1 MVRGEKEM
9 YQHCFYETP
18 VGIIIIEA
26 RGEVITGLEMSQE
39 NEVKALGINNE
50 NNVLREAN
58 KQLQE
63 YFRGERKEFNLPLH
77 LNGTEFQQ
85 KVWRALQEIPYGET
99 RSYGE
104 IAKAV
109 GSPKGSRAVGGAN
122 NKNPVM
128 IFVPCHRVIGANGA
142 LVGFGGGLSVKQYL
156 LELEQ
161 KYK

>member
-1 MVRGEKEM
+1 M
-9 YQHCFYETP
+9 YQQCFYETP

-85 KVWRALQEIPYGET
+85 KVWSALQEIPYGET

-142 LVGFGGGLSVKQYL
+142 LVGFGGGLPVKQYL